1 MQLHRARRQVALGAL
16 ISIALGACAG
26 NETGSPPS
34 QGVSPQ
40 VQASIETEATPSVD
54 AERSEVEDEQI
65 GSAPLSGFSKKRA
78 MAHIRKLARDIGVRE
93 RATPNERAGA
103 RYVARKFRSFGYDV
117 VVQRFSVDG
126 GTSRNVV
133 ASWPGGRRYGLVIGG
148 HMDSV
153 PGAPGAND
161 NASGT
166 AVVLELARIFAGTD
180 QATFIKFVGFGSEE
194 FGDDGRHHVGSQV
207 YVRRL
212 GVKGRNRLA
221 GAISVDMIADGRPL
235 LVGNS
240 DIADD
245 VLARTFYRKVKRT
258 GIGVRYEVLCDCSD
272 HGPFEHAG
280 IPGAFA
286 YSGRE
291 PDYHSPS
298 DTVPNLKPD
307 DVLRTG
313 RAVRA
318 LVKDVDLGM
327 LRKLRREG

>member
-1 MQLHRARRQVALGAL
+1 MRDRSRRAAAALAL
-16 ISIALGACAG
+16 VLVACAG
-26 NETGSPPS
+26 SDEPDAARPLETGA
-34 QGVSPQ
+34 GTDVSES
-40 VQASIETEATPSVD
+40 ADLEAAATPTP
-54 AERSEVEDEQI
+54 
-65 GSAPLSGFSKKRA
+65 APSSQKQSGTRPSIQGFSKPRA
-78 MAHIRKLARDIGVRE
+78 MAHIRKLARDIGIRE

-117 VVQRFSVDG
+117 KIQRFSVDG

-133 ASWPGGRRYGLVIGG
+133 ASWPHSRRYGLVVGG

-166 AVVLELARIFAGTD
+166 AVVLELARDYAGTS
-180 QATFIKFVGFGSEE
+180 QALFVKFVGFGSEE
-194 FGDDGRHHVGSQV
+194 YGDDGRHHVGSQV
-207 YVRRL
+207 YVKRL
-212 GVKGRNRLA
+212 GSEGRNRLA

-245 VLARTFYRKVKRT
+245 VVARTLYRKIKSFGT
-258 GIGVRYEVLCDCSD
+258 SVRYEVLCDCSD

-286 YSGRE
+286 YSGPE
-291 PDYHSPS
+291 SNYHSPS
-298 DTVPNLKPD
+298 DTVVNLKPD

-313 RAVRA
+313 RAMRA
-318 LVKDVDLGM
+318 FLKDLDLGM
-327 LRKLRREG
+327 LRKFRREG